1 MLLSNSSVTSVLALL
16 GGAILAVAWLVTWWS
31 SRRQIR
37 RVREQLSRSEER
49 QASAMLDKTRLLS
62 ELDGLR
68 AEVRQQKRL
77 VESSRVKHK
86 ADEEQERW
94 REVKAMNDLFIEP
107 RPLRKTPD
115 FEDTQIL

>member
-1 MLLSNSSVTSVLALL
+1 MLGAAVLA
-16 GGAILAVAWLVTWWS
+16 AAWLATWWG
-31 SRRQIR
+31 SRQRIQRIS
-37 RVREQLSRSEER
+37 EQLSRSEER
-49 QASAMLDKTRLLS
+49 QSAAMLEKTRLLS

-77 VESSRVKHK
+77 VESSRARNKVT
-86 ADEEQERW
+86 EEQDRW

>member
-1 MLLSNSSVTSVLALL
+1 MLALL
-16 GGAILAVAWLVTWWS
+16 GAAVLAAAWLATWWG
-31 SRRQIR
+31 SRQRIQRIS
-37 RVREQLSRSEER
+37 EQLSRSEER
-49 QASAMLDKTRLLS
+49 QSAAMLEKTRLLS

-77 VESSRVKHK
+77 VESSRARNKVT
-86 ADEEQERW
+86 EEQDRW